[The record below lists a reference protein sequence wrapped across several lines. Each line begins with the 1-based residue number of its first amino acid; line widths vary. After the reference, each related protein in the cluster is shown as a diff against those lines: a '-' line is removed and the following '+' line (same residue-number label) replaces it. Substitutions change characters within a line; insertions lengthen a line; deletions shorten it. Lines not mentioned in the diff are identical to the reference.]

1 MSENKGIKETLEVL
15 EGFKAVAV
23 PVKVALKDGLQ
34 ITDLAQ
40 ALEVIKKYEV
50 ILAAV
55 EGAGDVVAE
64 AKDLDAAESTI
75 IVAKLFEVIKDIK
88 AA

>member
-75 IVAKLFEVIKDIK
+75 IVAKLFEVIKEIK